1 MRRKRVRRAMR
12 KMYAR
17 TLKRVKKL
25 NRAVPRRNG
34 FML

>member
-1 MRRKRVRRAMR
+1 MRRRRVRRAMR
-12 KMYAR
+12 RMYAK
-17 TLKRVKKL
+17 TLRKVKKL

>member
-1 MRRKRVRRAMR
+1 MRKKRVRRAMR
-12 KMYAR
+12 RIYAK

-25 NRAVPRRNG
+25 NRAIPRRNG